1 MEQYNA
7 INNMDAVLEFYDN
20 IGNKK
25 QFNVLY
31 TMYLN
36 LLESHKLV
44 NYRSNMIYDTELC
57 STLTMSLIACL
68 KTFSYTNNKK
78 MLVMEYIKNVIN
90 MINTTNYEPRDYS
103 SLTEWFSRLFN
114 NTPLSGSVVSR
125 SIYAFSDEDTY
136 YEAQEKMYKLLM
148 NHPNIMY
155 RDDTIN
161 VLTLG
166 YFAFLMVVR
175 SMSGGETQKYLIND
189 YLKTLVR
196 IIKYHETHSVFDE
209 PDRASMEFDFTR
221 SD

>member
-1 MEQYNA
+1 MAQYA
-7 INNMDAVLEFYDN
+7 MINNMDAASEFYDN

-36 LLESHKLV
+36 LLESHKLK
-44 NYRSNMIYDTELC
+44 NYHSNMIYDTELC

-68 KTFSYTNNKK
+68 KTFSYTNNRKP
-78 MLVMEYIKNVIN
+78 LVMEYIKNVIN

-103 SLTEWFSRLFN
+103 SLTEWLYSLFN
-114 NTPLSGSVVSR
+114 NMPRTGAIVSR
-125 SIYAFSDEDTY
+125 SIYAFSEEDTY
-136 YEAQEKMYKLLM
+136 FEALVKMYKLL

-166 YFAFLMVVR
+166 YFAFLMVVQ
-175 SMSGGETQKYLIND
+175 SMAGGETQKYLIND
-189 YLKTLVR
+189 YLKILVR
-196 IIKYHETHSVFDE
+196 IIRYHESHSVFDE
-209 PDRASMEFDFTR
+209 PERANMEFDFTR